1 MTDSLIAEYQPTST
15 GLTTGLTLFE
25 AAWQVS
31 DGIEAGDLGSAASG
45 RLGVAVDT
53 ASAVIDPIGYVASQT
68 ISWMLEH
75 IEPAREALDNLAG
88 NPAMVASYAQ
98 SWSNIE
104 NELTSVRESM
114 GSEVKSGTSDW
125 SGQAAEAYRARA
137 DDIANIAGAAAAA
150 ANGLA
155 TATEGMSKIVAGVR
169 TAVRDLLASIAASLL
184 SWTAQIL
191 ASVGFAAPAVVAQ
204 AVTRI
209 AQVVRTVGN
218 LLGDLA
224 KYVQLGLEAIAM
236 IRSLL
241 DGCYNALQVTTAQ

>member
-1 MTDSLIAEYQPTST
+1 
-15 GLTTGLTLFE
+15 
-25 AAWQVS
+25 
-31 DGIEAGDLGSAASG
+31 
-45 RLGVAVDT
+45 
-53 ASAVIDPIGYVASQT
+53 
-68 ISWMLEH
+68 
-75 IEPAREALDNLAG
+75 
-88 NPAMVASYAQ
+88 MVASYAQ